1 MFDLSDRV
9 AIVTGGAQGVGG
21 GISRIL
27 ARAGAKVLI
36 ADIDID
42 MARNTEELICK
53 NSGIAESLKID
64 VTSYE
69 DLKNMVEVAN
79 DHWGRLDILI
89 NNAYAAADGQQGG
102 ALEVTEERWESD
114 IRALVTSVYAG
125 SKYAI
130 PLMQKT
136 GGGSIVNI
144 SSVHGFLVAKKA
156 LTYETGKAAVI
167 AMTKQMAVDYGSS
180 GIRVNAIC
188 PGHIVTERIMET
200 VWKDNPS
207 GLKFFEDQYPV
218 GRTGVPEDI
227 GNAATFLC
235 SDEASFITGHA
246 LPVDGG
252 LTIQLQENFGVQQV
266 HYYMDNADT
275 EMPYKR

>member
-1 MFDLSDRV
+1 MFDLSGRV

-21 GISRIL
+21 GISKIL
-27 ARAGAKVLI
+27 AQAGAKVLI

-42 MARNTEELICK
+42 MAKNTEELISK
-53 NSGIAESLKID
+53 NSGIAKSLKID

-69 DLKNMVEVAN
+69 DLKNMIQAAN

-200 VWKDNPS
+200 VWKNNPS

>member
-69 DLKNMVEVAN
+69 VLKNLVEVAN
-79 DHWGRLDILI
+79 DHWWRLVILI

-200 VWKDNPS
+200 VWKNNPS

>member
-1 MFDLSDRV
+1 
-9 AIVTGGAQGVGG
+9 VTGGAQGVGG
-21 GISRIL
+21 GISRML

-36 ADIDID
+36 ADIDLET
-42 MARNTEELICK
+42 AENTANQISED
-53 NSGIAESLKID
+53 SGVVQCVETD
-64 VTSYE
+64 VTSFE
-69 DLKNMVEVAN
+69 DLKKMIGKAR
-79 DHWGRLDILI
+79 DYWGKLDILV

-102 ALEVTEERWESD
+102 ALEVTEERWEED

-130 PLMQKT
+130 PLMLET
-136 GGGSIVNI
+136 GSGSIVNI
-144 SSVHGFLVAKKA
+144 SSVHGFLVARKA

-167 AMTKQMAVDYGSS
+167 AMTKQMAVDYGRQ

-188 PGHIVTERIMET
+188 PGHIVTERIKET

-266 HYYMDNADT
+266 QYYMDNLDT
-275 EMPYKR
+275 QMPYKR

>member
-114 IRALVTSVYAG
+114 IRALVASVYAG

-200 VWKDNPS
+200 VWKNNPS

>member
-42 MARNTEELICK
+42 MARNTEELIRK

-136 GGGSIVNI
+136 GGGSLVNI

-200 VWKDNPS
+200 VWKNNPS

>member
-102 ALEVTEERWESD
+102 GLEVTEERWESD

-200 VWKDNPS
+200 VWKNNPS

>member
-1 MFDLSDRV
+1 MFDLSGKV
-9 AIVTGGAQGVGG
+9 AIVTGGAQGVGS

-27 ARAGAKVLI
+27 SRAGAKVLI

-42 MARNTEELICK
+42 TARQTADLISK
-53 NSGIAESLKID
+53 DSGIVECVKTD
-64 VTSYE
+64 VTSYD
-69 DLKNMVEVAN
+69 DLRKMVDVAM
-79 DHWGRLDILI
+79 DHWGKLDILV
-89 NNAYAAADGQQGG
+89 NNAYAAAEGQQGG
-102 ALEVTEERWESD
+102 ALEVTEDRWESD

-130 PLMQKT
+130 PLMMEA
-136 GGGSIVNI
+136 GVGSIVNI

-167 AMTKQMAVDYGSS
+167 AMTKQMAVDYGPN

-188 PGHIVTERIMET
+188 PGHIVTERIMEN
-200 VWKDNPS
+200 VWKNNPS

-218 GRTGVPEDI
+218 RRTGNPEDI
-227 GNAATFLC
+227 GNAAAFLC

-266 HYYMDNADT
+266 HYYMDNLDT
-275 EMPYKR
+275 QMPYKR